1 MDRFLPPQILGRA
14 APRSLSRQF
23 VPSANVTLVRRS
35 GGASNLWRAVPLL
48 VRKKDPGSDMQAVQK
63 KMEIQVPCMCFG
75 DCPRSGFEFQGNRWL
90 KNAKDTFPKH
100 VLVISCLTW
109 LIDG

>member
-1 MDRFLPPQILGRA
+1 MLAATLTQRKHPLAVLACILMLRAKWMLKVLSRKEPQTPL
-14 APRSLSRQF
+14 APGSLSSQF
-23 VPSANVTLVRRS
+23 VPNAHVTLVRRS

-75 DCPRSGFEFQGNRWL
+75 DCPRSGF
-90 KNAKDTFPKH
+90 
-100 VLVISCLTW
+100 
-109 LIDG
+109 